1 MKHSRVSL
9 PFVRAGLLAV
19 LSALPLAGWCAV
31 AGQFQFVAGDVRILS
46 ANGQSRTAQKGQ
58 DISEGETVI
67 TGANASAQLK
77 MIDGGLLALRPDSQL
92 KMDAYVFKGQEDGTE
107 KANMSLV
114 KGGLRAI
121 SGLIGKTNKQ
131 NYAITTPTATIGIR
145 GTDHEPVVVAAPLP
159 GAPAQPNPPGTYDK
173 VNVGSTTMS
182 NQAGTTFVNPN
193 QVGFA
198 SALNQLPFIL
208 ASVPDFYRVTPL
220 PVQRR
225 PLTPGSQSDSGA
237 QSNTGNDSPGTTN
250 SASGSAGGEEL
261 RVSSSANPPAGGNTT
276 TGSGSTNSNPTTPSP
291 SSTGTNPST
300 NTSITVLTGV
310 NAQGNSANFTKQEQ
324 QTSNGTQPLL
334 GNSGGQ
340 SPSQPATTLRGHFD
354 LVFAGIQ
361 EDNGNSSVYSSS
373 GRAAG
378 LKMGDG
384 GLQAVSVMEEYY
396 SPYGR
401 IWLTLNG
408 TPVEQGQSVA
418 TGLSWGR
425 WATGQTQYQ
434 IEIAGHEIPI
444 FSNGPMPAGGIHY
457 IVGAKPAPEHLAR
470 VLTGTYDYVK
480 IGGTSPTDTL
490 GNTGTLTNASL
501 KVNFTNQLV
510 EQAIIGFTMVNDT
523 WDLNASNLPLQGS
536 GQFSACTGCGGG
548 NLVVSKNNNST
559 NAYGWMGGTLT
570 GSNLNGAAMRYQV
583 TEEGNYTLLPTPDNT
598 IQGVVALGV
607 NGTAP
612 NAATPYRATG
622 ISTGWRLG
630 GDDTYSGSYSPGQ
643 VASDTGIA
651 YRGSVEGGEGPEGRI
666 VIESSG
672 ALREFVG
679 RADYISTAGG
689 SLENTGGQNSA
700 VVRIGSAI
708 NQEVGKATVDGV
720 NISWGRW
727 EGGRVDVYARNDTDS
742 TNKLGSIDNS
752 SRSMHWMAI
761 DSMTG
766 PLVNLP
772 LSGTATYTLGTTG
785 FTSPTDTNG
794 HTGTLNTATVN
805 ANFSTMRV
813 AAQVDLSI
821 NAANINIQA
830 NNMVLGSGGGFSS
843 TDRLAGISSPAS
855 VTCAGNGCGSGTG
868 SGYINGQL
876 LGQNAGAAAIAYGAA
891 IPTQTASFTY
901 SPGMVVNGVAV
912 LKK

>member
-1 MKHSRVSL
+1 MKHSPVSL
-9 PFVRAGLLAV
+9 PVVRAGLLAV
-19 LSALPLAGWCAV
+19 LSALPLAGWCGV
-31 AGQFQFVAGDVRILS
+31 AGQFQFVAGDVRILA
-46 ANGQSRTAQKGQ
+46 ANGQSRPAQKGQ

-92 KMDAYVFKGQEDGTE
+92 KMDAYVFKGREDGSE

-145 GTDHEPVVVAAPLP
+145 GTDHEPVVIAPPLP
-159 GAPAQPNPPGTYDK
+159 GAPPLPNPPGTYDK

-198 SALNQLPFIL
+198 GALNQLPFIL

-225 PLTPGSQSDSGA
+225 PLTPGSQPDAGA
-237 QSNTGNDSPGTTN
+237 QSNTGNESPGTTS
-250 SASGSAGGEEL
+250 SASGSAGGEDM
-261 RVSSSANPPAGGNTT
+261 RVSSAANPPGG
-276 TGSGSTNSNPTTPSP
+276 GSTPGASASNSSPNAGNPSSP
-291 SSTGTNPST
+291 SSTVVST
-300 NTSITVLTGV
+300 SLTVLTGQD
-310 NAQGNSANFTKQEQ
+310 AQGNSANFTKQEQ
-324 QTSNGTQPLL
+324 QTSNGVEPLL
-334 GNSGGQ
+334 GNTGGHTT
-340 SPSQPATTLRGHFD
+340 PTATTLRGHYD
-354 LVFAGIQ
+354 MVFAGVQ
-361 EDNGNSSVYSSS
+361 EEGDVFSIASSF
-373 GRAAG
+373 GRPAG
-378 LKMGDG
+378 LKMSASG
-384 GLQAVSVMEEYY
+384 GLQGVSVLEEFY

-401 IWLTLNG
+401 IWLTHNG
-408 TPVEQGQSVA
+408 TPIDENQNSA

-425 WATGQTQYQ
+425 WMTGQTQYQ
-434 IEIAGHEIPI
+434 VEVEGHEVPI
-444 FSNGPMPAGGIHY
+444 YTNGPIPAGGIHY
-457 IVGAKPAPEHLAR
+457 IVGSKPAPEHLAR

-490 GNTGTLTNASL
+490 GNTGTLNNASL
-501 KVNFTNQLV
+501 RVNFTNQLV
-510 EQAIIGFTMVNDT
+510 EQAIIGFSMLSDT
-523 WDLNASNLPLQGS
+523 WELNASNLPLQGS
-536 GQFSACTGCGGG
+536 GQFAACSGCEGG
-548 NLVVSKNNNST
+548 NLVVSKNSNSST
-559 NAYGWMGGTLT
+559 YAHGWMQGTLT

-583 TEEGNYTLLPTPDNT
+583 TDEGNYYFIPTPANT

-607 NGTAP
+607 NGPAP

-622 ISTGWRLG
+622 LSTGWRLS
-630 GDDTYSGSYSPGQ
+630 GDDSYSGVYSPGQ

-679 RADYISTAGG
+679 RADYTPVAGG
-689 SLENTGGQNSA
+689 ALESTGGQNSA
-700 VVRIGSAI
+700 VVRIGSAT
-708 NQEVGKATVDGV
+708 NMEVGKASVDGV

-727 EGGRVDVYARNDTDS
+727 EGGRVDIYARNDIDS
-742 TNKLGSIDNS
+742 TNKLGSIDNAG
-752 SRSMHWMAI
+752 RSMHWLAI
-761 DSMTG
+761 DSTTG

-772 LSGTATYTLGTTG
+772 LSGTATYNLGTTG

-794 HTGTLNTATVN
+794 HTGTLNSATVN

-843 TDRLAGISSPAS
+843 TDRITGIGSPAS
-855 VTCAGNGCGSGTG
+855 VTCAGSGCGSGTG

-891 IPTQTASFTY
+891 IPTQTGSFSY